1 MSVNPSKTVLIPF
14 TKRRKLDD
22 LTPLSLNGVVI
33 SFETEVKYLGIVLDK
48 RLTWNAHLEKVL
60 HKARLS
66 LWTCRRICGKTWGL
80 GPKPI
85 HWIYVMIVRPMIT
98 NGAIAWWPKALQK
111 TAQAKLSGSQR
122 QACLAISGDIS
133 TTPSASMEILLDIPP
148 LHIFLERET
157 RWTAYRLV
165 HIANCTNQ
173 LNAECN
179 RLLVDIGSHSILEIT
194 SDFMRPTVNY
204 ELPYKVLFPSREDW
218 ILREK
223 EILRADSCWFT
234 DGSKT
239 PSGSGAG
246 VFSRRPRTELSTYLG
261 TYAIVFQAEIYSIE
275 LCAER
280 LDKSNLTHKSI
291 KIFSDSQAAL
301 EALGSHRA
309 TSELV
314 ANCQKNSPR

>member
-14 TKRRKLDD
+14 TKRRKLAD
-22 LTPLSLNGVVI
+22 LTILSLNGMVI
-33 SFETEVKYLGIVLDK
+33 PFGTEVKYLGIVLDK

-80 GPKPI
+80 GPKQI

-98 NGAIAWWPKALQK
+98 YGAIAWWPKALQK
-111 TAQAKLSGSQR
+111 TVQAKLSGLQI
-122 QACLAISGDIS
+122 QVCLAISGTIS
-133 TTPSASMEILLDIPP
+133 ITPSAAMEILLDLPP
-148 LHIFLERET
+148 LHIFLEREA

-165 HIANCTNQ
+165 YIANCTNQ
-173 LNAECN
+173 FNAEGN
-179 RLLVDIGSHSILEIT
+179 RLLVDTGSHSILEML
-194 SDFMRPTVNY
+194 SDFMPPTVNY

-246 VFSRRPRTELSTYLG
+246 VFSRRPRTEISTCIG
-261 TYAIVFQAEIYSIE
+261 TYATVF
-275 LCAER
+275 
-280 LDKSNLTHKSI
+280 
-291 KIFSDSQAAL
+291 
-301 EALGSHRA
+301 
-309 TSELV
+309 
-314 ANCQKNSPR
+314 